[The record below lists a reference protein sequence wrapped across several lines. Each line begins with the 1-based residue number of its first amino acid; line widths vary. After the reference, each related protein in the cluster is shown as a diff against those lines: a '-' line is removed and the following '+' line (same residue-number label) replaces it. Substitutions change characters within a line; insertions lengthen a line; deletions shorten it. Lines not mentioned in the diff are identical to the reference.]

1 MAFNVA
7 NWGTINSGQS
17 FPVGYTFG
25 GQNRGAQFAQGN
37 PENPGATLIS
47 DQEAI
52 TMTGSGGT
60 NYQFQL
66 SNIGSANTTYGLDGG
81 GLS

>member
-7 NWGTINSGQS
+7 HWGTINNGQS

-25 GQNRGAQFAQGN
+25 GQNKGALVAEGN
-37 PENPGATLIS
+37 PEDPSATLIS

-52 TMTGSGGT
+52 TMTSSGTT

-66 SNIGSANTTYGLDGG
+66 TNIGPSNTTYGLDGG

>member
-7 NWGTINSGQS
+7 HWGTIQAGQS
-17 FPVGYTFG
+17 FPVGFTFG
-25 GQNRGAQFAQGN
+25 AKNQGALFAEGN
-37 PENPGATLIS
+37 PENPGGALIS

-52 TMTGSGGT
+52 TMDNNGGT

-66 SNIGSANTTYGLDGG
+66 TNIGATTSFGLDGG